1 MARLRATTQLR
12 ASARRE
18 APSHGRT
25 TRGPLVLKL
34 GGELLEQPED
44 VERVARAIAALSP
57 RPPGPVARNRK
68 LAEPGPQLVVV
79 HGGGKEIDAALAVA
93 GIEKRQVDGLRITD
107 AATLDVVVAVVAGS
121 INTRLV
127 AAVRRAGARPVGLT
141 GADATV
147 ATVKRSAP
155 IKTVA
160 GELVD
165 LGLVGAPVD
174 NGRPQLLSDLMQRGY
189 VPVIACVG
197 ATRDG
202 RLMNVNADTLASHLA
217 RAIGARRLV
226 IAGGTSG
233 VLDEQGQTI
242 ARMTGREAAR
252 LIKAGTANKG
262 MVAKLQACRAA
273 LAGGVRDVVIA
284 NGRDS
289 RLDAVALDTAPATGC
304 TQVVR

>member
-1 MARLRATTQLR
+1 MAR
-12 ASARRE
+12 
-18 APSHGRT
+18 
-25 TRGPLVLKL
+25 TRIVLKL
-34 GGELLEQPED
+34 GGELLEKPED
-44 VERVARAIAALSP
+44 VVRVAKAIAALS
-57 RPPGPVARNRK
+57 RHA
-68 LAEPGPQLVVV
+68 ALVVV

-93 GIEKRQVDGLRITD
+93 GIPKQQVDGLRVTD
-107 AATLDVVVAVVAGS
+107 AATLDVVVSVLAGA

-127 AAVRRAGARPVGLT
+127 AAVRRAGGRPVGLT

-147 ATVKRSAP
+147 ATVKRAAP

-160 GELVD
+160 GEVVD
-165 LGLVGAPVD
+165 LGLVGAPVA
-174 NGRPQLLSDLMQRGY
+174 NGRPELLSDLLARGY
-189 VPVIACVG
+189 IPVIACVG

-217 RAIGARRLV
+217 QALGARRLV

-233 VLDEQGQTI
+233 VLDDQGRTI

-252 LIKAGTANKG
+252 LIKTGTANKG

-289 RLDAVALDTAPATGC
+289 RLDAVAVETRLPAGC